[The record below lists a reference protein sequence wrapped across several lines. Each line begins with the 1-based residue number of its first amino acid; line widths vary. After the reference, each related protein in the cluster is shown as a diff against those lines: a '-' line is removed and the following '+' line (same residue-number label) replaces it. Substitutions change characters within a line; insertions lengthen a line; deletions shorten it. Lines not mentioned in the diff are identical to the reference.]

1 MLLLSREKKMN
12 KDVLRFFFR
21 NGIAHLSIL
30 TPFVFRIVNRGV
42 VIWIN
47 LDLVL
52 VRQSKQM
59 LFFTWEM
66 YNPGL
71 TRNMGEIIFS
81 FRIFTPAGLLNII
94 KVCRD
99 TPS

>member
-1 MLLLSREKKMN
+1 MN

-81 FRIFTPAGLLNII
+81 FRIFTPTGLLNLI

>member
-1 MLLLSREKKMN
+1 MCCVFFPEWHNTFKLSHSFC
-12 KDVLRFFFR
+12 VQ
-21 NGIAHLSIL
+21 
-30 TPFVFRIVNRGV
+30 IVNRGV

-47 LDLVL
+47 FDLVL

-59 LFFTWEM
+59 HFFTWEM

>member
-1 MLLLSREKKMN
+1 MFLLSREKKMN

-21 NGIAHLSIL
+21 NGITHLSFL

-47 LDLVL
+47 FDLVL
-52 VRQSKQM
+52 VKQSKQM
-59 LFFTWEM
+59 LFFTWEK
-66 YNPGL
+66 YNPAL

>member
-1 MLLLSREKKMN
+1 MCY
-12 KDVLRFFFR
+12 VFFFR
-21 NGIAHLSIL
+21 NGIAHLSFL
-30 TPFVFRIVNRGV
+30 TPFVIRMVNRGV
-42 VIWIN
+42 VTWIN
-47 LDLVL
+47 FDLVL

-94 KVCRD
+94 KVSRD